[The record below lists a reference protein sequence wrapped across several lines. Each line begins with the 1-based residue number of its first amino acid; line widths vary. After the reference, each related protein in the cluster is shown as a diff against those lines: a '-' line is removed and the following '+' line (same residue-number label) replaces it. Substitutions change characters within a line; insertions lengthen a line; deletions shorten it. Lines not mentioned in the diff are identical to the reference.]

1 MEIKF
6 VAHQAAK
13 DTASVMGDY
22 TDCKYICE
30 FSQSECWNENFDY
43 VIHGYQETIRMNNL
57 FWNLQ

>member
-6 VAHQAAK
+6 VPHQAAK

-30 FSQSECWNENFDY
+30 FNLDEWIEGGYAQN
-43 VIHGYQETIRMNNL
+43 GYQNTLRMNNYY
-57 FWNLQ
+57 WNLQ

>member
-6 VAHQAAK
+6 VPHQAAK

-30 FSQSECWNENFDY
+30 FSLLECTEEGYAQN
-43 VIHGYQETIRMNNL
+43 GYQNTLRMNNL
-57 FWNLQ
+57 YWNLQ